1 MIEADDLYKI
11 VGLIVVIIFVVSIGA
26 KMFSY
31 QAKVIEGMT
40 NSSTDKDTISS
51 SVSSNTDKLS
61 DTLLASKYRSN
72 YEDTIINLEK
82 AVSVGILSEVIN
94 NAETISSDPASSKA
108 LTAMSSINTMQ
119 TFRETLNQS
128 MMILDKSK

>member
-1 MIEADDLYKI
+1 MIESEDLYKI

-51 SVSSNTDKLS
+51 AVSSNTDKLS

-94 NAETISSDPASSKA
+94 NAQTISSDPASSKA
-108 LTAMSSINTMQ
+108 LTAMS
-119 TFRETLNQS
+119 
-128 MMILDKSK
+128 

>member
-51 SVSSNTDKLS
+51 AVSSNTDKLS

-108 LTAMSSINTMQ
+108 RTAMSSINTML

-128 MMILDKSK
+128 MIILDKSK

>member
-31 QAKVIEGMT
+31 QAKVLEGMT

-51 SVSSNTDKLS
+51 AVSSNTDKLS
-61 DTLLASKYRSN
+61 DTLLVSKYRSN

-82 AVSVGILSEVIN
+82 AVSIGILSEVIN

-108 LTAMSSINTMQ
+108 RTAMSSINTML

-128 MMILDKSK
+128 MIILDKSK

>member
-51 SVSSNTDKLS
+51 SVSSNSDKLS
-61 DTLLASKYRSN
+61 DTLLVSKYRSN

-108 LTAMSSINTMQ
+108 RTAMSSINTMQ

>member
-31 QAKVIEGMT
+31 QSKVLEGMT

-51 SVSSNTDKLS
+51 AVSSNTDKLS
-61 DTLLASKYRSN
+61 DTLLVSKYRSN

-82 AVSVGILSEVIN
+82 AVGIGILSEVIN

-128 MMILDKSK
+128 MIILDKSK

>member
-51 SVSSNTDKLS
+51 AVSSNTDKLS

-108 LTAMSSINTMQ
+108 RTAMSSINTMQ

-128 MMILDKSK
+128 MIILDKSK

>member
-51 SVSSNTDKLS
+51 SVSSNSDKLS
-61 DTLLASKYRSN
+61 DTLLVSKYRSN

-108 LTAMSSINTMQ
+108 LTAMSSINTML

-128 MMILDKSK
+128 MIILDKSK

>member
-51 SVSSNTDKLS
+51 AVSSNTDKLS

-108 LTAMSSINTMQ
+108 LTAMSSINTMR
-119 TFRETLNQS
+119 TFIETLNQS
-128 MMILDKSK
+128 MIILDKSK

>member
-1 MIEADDLYKI
+1 
-11 VGLIVVIIFVVSIGA
+11 
-26 KMFSY
+26 MFSY

-51 SVSSNTDKLS
+51 AVSSNTDKLS

-108 LTAMSSINTMQ
+108 RTAMSSINTML

-128 MMILDKSK
+128 MIILDKSK

>member
-51 SVSSNTDKLS
+51 AVSSNTDKLS

-72 YEDTIINLEK
+72 YEDSIINLEK

-128 MMILDKSK
+128 MIILDKSK

>member
-1 MIEADDLYKI
+1 MIDTDDLYKI

-51 SVSSNTDKLS
+51 AVSSNTDKLS

-108 LTAMSSINTMQ
+108 LTAMSSINTMR
-119 TFRETLNQS
+119 TFIETLNQS

>member
-51 SVSSNTDKLS
+51 AVSSNTDKLS

-128 MMILDKSK
+128 MIILDKSK

>member
-1 MIEADDLYKI
+1 MIESEDLYKI

-51 SVSSNTDKLS
+51 AVSSNTDKLS

-94 NAETISSDPASSKA
+94 NAQTISSDPASSKA
-108 LTAMSSINTMQ
+108 LTAMSSINTML

-128 MMILDKSK
+128 MIILDKSK